1 MPLSVDFPP
10 LRIGVAGLGRA
21 GLHHVERIGLRE
33 DCQVVALHDDC
44 PAARE
49 RGGGLRAAMRAE
61 WGELLADRDVELV
74 LLATPP
80 ALHAELAIAAL
91 AAGKHV
97 LVETPLCLNVAEAD
111 AVMVAARRSAR
122 SVIVAHTRRW
132 DDDFRTAQA
141 TLDSGELGR
150 PMALKLINR
159 HFNPRRVRALSFSD
173 RDARSLSG
181 PAEAS
186 RGETGSDIPSQHTSS
201 ASDDWHWRD
210 HAASGGGAL
219 WEFGIHYFDQLLQLA
234 ARPAESVFA
243 RTWRAPGGESDDG
256 FLAIVNFGDDL
267 VAQVEVNRAAA
278 AALSTGWIIDGTFGS
293 YAGSVKYLPTAQG
306 EIVDLPVDPL
316 EGAMDEFYSRL
327 ARHLRLGEANPV
339 PPEEARGSIALIE
352 AVHESS
358 RSGDVARIRA

>member
-49 RGGGLRAAMRAE
+49 RVRGLRAAMRAA
-61 WGELLADRDVELV
+61 WGELLADRDVEVV

-97 LVETPLCLNVAEAD
+97 LVETPLCLNLVEAD
-111 AVMVAARRSAR
+111 AVTAASRRSGR

-132 DDDFRTAQA
+132 EEDFRTAQA

-150 PMALKLINR
+150 LVALKLINR
-159 HFNPRRVRALSFSD
+159 HYNPRRVPARSFSS
-173 RDARSLSG
+173 RDAGSPSVAAQVSHR
-181 PAEAS
+181 
-186 RGETGSDIPSQHTSS
+186 ETGSDFPGRQTGS
-201 ASDDWHWRD
+201 ASDVWHWRD

-234 ARPAESVFA
+234 GRPAESVFA
-243 RTWRAPGGESDDG
+243 RTWGAPGGESDDG
-256 FLAIVNFGDDL
+256 FLAIVNFGGDL
-267 VAQVEVNRAAA
+267 VAQVEVNRTAAA
-278 AALSTGWIIDGTFGS
+278 SLSTGWMIDGSSGS
-293 YAGSVKYLPTAQG
+293 YAGSMKYLPTAQG
-306 EIVDLPVDPL
+306 EIVDLPVDPI

-327 ARHLRLGEANPV
+327 ARHLRLGEPNPV

-352 AVHESS
+352 AVRESS
-358 RSGDVARIRA
+358 RSGEVVCICH